1 MTSNKPIASKCLIV
15 GQSAPSEK
23 WLSRIEGKCEVLAIK
38 NPFQNEKKLFW
49 SRAEISLTD
58 NNRSKRPKN
67 PQKYH
72 DRHFGLIQLWLTQ
85 IIWPRMTFT
94 WPENMWSYWP
104 ATLSGTFYIWKRFG
118 ITESRSCILKVSFE
132 MDLMFK
138 WN

>member
-1 MTSNKPIASKCLIV
+1 MPDCGSVGSLRKMTVKNWRKMWSVSNKKSISK
-15 GQSAPSEK
+15 
-23 WLSRIEGKCEVLAIK
+23 W
-38 NPFQNEKKLFW
+38 KKLFW

-104 ATLSGTFYIWKRFG
+104 VTLSGTFYIWKRFG